1 MTIALDRT
9 LRIGTLAIAAIVNR
23 STSCRSIGA
32 AAFRV
37 AKHPVAILV
46 HHDGAITAF
55 DLDGSPIAKVE
66 AKKRFPGLVA
76 AFESQAHP
84 SC

>member
-9 LRIGTLAIAAIVNR
+9 LRFGRLAIAAIVNR
-23 STSCRSIGA
+23 SASCRRIGA
-32 AAFRV
+32 VTFQA

-46 HHDGAITAF
+46 QRDGVTTAF
-55 DLDGSPIAKVE
+55 DLDGSPIASVDVE
-66 AKKRFPGLVA
+66 RRFPGLLS
-76 AFESQAHP
+76 AFESQAST